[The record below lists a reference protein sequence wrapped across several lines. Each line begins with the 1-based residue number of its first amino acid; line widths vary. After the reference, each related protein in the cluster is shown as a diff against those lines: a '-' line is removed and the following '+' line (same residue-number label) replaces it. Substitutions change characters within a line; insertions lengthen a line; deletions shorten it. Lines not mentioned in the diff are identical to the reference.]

1 MDGQVL
7 RSTSLDQFQFQT
19 ALRRIKTRVKES
31 HYWPRCS
38 GKNISS
44 LLDDDN
50 LCAGKREPARNRTA
64 DNTRTDDGDV
74 KYCYES
80 LSMGLPLGFRVRK
93 RVTGDTVF
101 QSDKVVTG
109 FSNSTNVTPLV
120 SCWHMAFISVTILSA
135 AGVRRTTIA
144 ILEMQLRR
152 ESGSPVSGA
161 NVI

>member
-1 MDGQVL
+1 MKDRTIGL
-7 RSTSLDQFQFQT
+7 
-19 ALRRIKTRVKES
+19 
-31 HYWPRCS
+31 RCS

-80 LSMGLPLGFRVRK
+80 LVHGVAFGFRVRK
-93 RVTGDTVF
+93 RVDRRHCF

-135 AGVRRTTIA
+135 AWSGGVPPSR